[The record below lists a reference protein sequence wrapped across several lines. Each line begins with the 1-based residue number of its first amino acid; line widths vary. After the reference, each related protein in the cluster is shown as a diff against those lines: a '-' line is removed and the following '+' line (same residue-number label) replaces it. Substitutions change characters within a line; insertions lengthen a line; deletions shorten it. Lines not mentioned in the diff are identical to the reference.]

1 MLLPTPA
8 DAAEL
13 VAQTFLAPRYVRVAT
28 GIPGSTCR
36 SELVADRTVLTIK
49 SGMSIEDYYK

>member
-1 MLLPTPA
+1 MLFPTPA

-28 GIPGSTCR
+28 GIPGSR

>member
-8 DAAEL
+8 DAAEV
-13 VAQTFLAPRYVRVAT
+13 VAQTFLVPRYARAAT
-28 GIPGSTCR
+28 RIPGSIVIEQSSPLT
-36 SELVADRTVLTIK
+36 TIK

>member
-28 GIPGSTCR
+28 GIPGSR

-49 SGMSIEDYYK
+49 SGMSIEDYYKYK